1 MTTTAATPR
10 AAATELRRRKILDAA
25 LQCFSRSGLAE
36 TKIGDIC
43 AQADV
48 STGSVYHHF
57 EGKDQLAVALYLE
70 GLRDYHQG
78 LLAEL
83 RRHGTAER
91 GIRAMVSHH
100 IDWVVRHPEW
110 ARFLSQ
116 HRQADFLSRLVPL
129 DATAIPREES
139 GASSRENLREGK
151 THIREMTEAFHAEVG
166 AWLLPFVE
174 RGEVARLP
182 RELFTPVVMGPTLD
196 YMARWLAGRDQG
208 DPRHATEVLATAAW
222 NAVRVRRSEA
232 PLPTSVPRR
241 RAKGDHPL
249 ASVEEAIEAIREGR
263 MVIVVDAADRED
275 EGDFICAAEK
285 VTPEIVHFMT
295 RQGGGLFCMPV
306 LPSLAREKGFSMM
319 VENNTTPTGTPFTIP
334 VDHRTCHTGISA
346 AERAR
351 TVHAVLDPGSTADDF
366 RTPGHL
372 FVLVAK
378 EGGVLRRAGH
388 TEATVDLARLA
399 GLAPAGVLCE
409 ICSREGHGM
418 AGAEELQAIADEFS
432 MPIVSIEDVIRYRR
446 EREQLVHR
454 VPGADAE
461 LPTRYGT
468 GRVIGYQVDHEN
480 QEPVAFVFGDPTA
493 VDAPLVRMH
502 SSCFTG
508 DLLNSLRCDCGDQL
522 QMALERIGE
531 ERAGVLVYLPQEGR
545 GIGLIEKLRAYQL
558 QDQGLDTV
566 EANEALGYRADPRDY
581 MVGLQILRDL
591 GLRRVRLLTNNPK
604 KVDAFVYS
612 SIGIEVVDQVPLV
625 APPEPARE
633 RYLATKRDKLG
644 HHLA

>member
-1 MTTTAATPR
+1 
-10 AAATELRRRKILDAA
+10 
-25 LQCFSRSGLAE
+25 
-36 TKIGDIC
+36 
-43 AQADV
+43 
-48 STGSVYHHF
+48 
-57 EGKDQLAVALYLE
+57 
-70 GLRDYHQG
+70 
-78 LLAEL
+78 
-83 RRHGTAER
+83 
-91 GIRAMVSHH
+91 
-100 IDWVVRHPEW
+100 
-110 ARFLSQ
+110 
-116 HRQADFLSRLVPL
+116 
-129 DATAIPREES
+129 
-139 GASSRENLREGK
+139 
-151 THIREMTEAFHAEVG
+151 
-166 AWLLPFVE
+166 
-174 RGEVARLP
+174 
-182 RELFTPVVMGPTLD
+182 
-196 YMARWLAGRDQG
+196 
-208 DPRHATEVLATAAW
+208 
-222 NAVRVRRSEA
+222 
-232 PLPTSVPRR
+232 
-241 RAKGDHPL
+241 
-249 ASVEEAIEAIREGR
+249 
-263 MVIVVDAADRED
+263 
-275 EGDFICAAEK
+275 
-285 VTPEIVHFMT
+285 MT

-306 LPSLAREKGFSMM
+306 HPSLAQEKGFSMM

-351 TVHAVLDPGSTADDF
+351 TVHAVLDPASKPEDF

-418 AGAEELQAIADEFS
+418 AGAEELKAIAAEFQ

-461 LPTRYGT
+461 LPTHYGN
-468 GRVIGYQVDHEN
+468 GRVIGYRVDHEN

-493 VDAPLVRMH
+493 VEAPLVRMH
-502 SSCFTG
+502 SSCLTG
-508 DLLNSLRCDCGDQL
+508 DLINSLRCDCGDQL
-522 QMALERIGE
+522 AIALERIGE

-558 QDQGLDTV
+558 QDEGLDTV

-591 GLRRVRLLTNNPK
+591 GLRRIRLLTNNPK

-625 APPEPARE
+625 APPEPARV

-644 HHLA
+644 HRLPA